1 MGFCVLEFKFS
12 ERQGKQKHRLIN
24 SGGAVLLCARRDL
37 NSHVL
42 RHWNLNPARLPIPP
56 RARCFDKQ
64 YTFWIT
70 LRKSSSSWLFRRFA
84 VGLVAVSTSPDQQ
97 PRRFKIRLWHVLFLA
112 ILVAC
117 TFGLAWWQWTRFQS
131 GTGTFQNLG
140 YAIQWPF
147 FGGFF
152 VYAYRKFVE
161 YENQRLLG
169 DDELFGPK
177 KDIESPTE
185 IDESFLPQR
194 RELTVEEFNRLNQ
207 PERRKQ

>member
-1 MGFCVLEFKFS
+1 M
-12 ERQGKQKHRLIN
+12 
-24 SGGAVLLCARRDL
+24 
-37 NSHVL
+37 
-42 RHWNLNPARLPIPP
+42 
-56 RARCFDKQ
+56 
-64 YTFWIT
+64 
-70 LRKSSSSWLFRRFA
+70 
-84 VGLVAVSTSPDQQ
+84 STSPDQQ

-112 ILVAC
+112 VLVAC

-177 KDIESPTE
+177 DSESPTE

-194 RELTVEEFNRLNQ
+194 REITVEEFNRLNQ